1 MNAEQIV
8 KSGQEQA
15 VASWINYLNQV
26 RLDALY
32 DALQRQ
38 DVNLEQA
45 LATLDEAQKQIF
57 EEIVLRDRGG
67 LKGMHG
73 FIAEVAE
80 CGVHNARNLVQ
91 GNPANTVWVNDNG
104 PADLIRK
111 KIQIQQKFVQSG
123 GKLSLNAVEE
133 HFKKYPD
140 FLKDGGK
147 YQIPKDHFEKLQR
160 YLAMTPEEVA
170 RISPDNTEGLSSK

>member
-73 FIAEVAE
+73 FIA
-80 CGVHNARNLVQ
+80 
-91 GNPANTVWVNDNG
+91 
-104 PADLIRK
+104 
-111 KIQIQQKFVQSG
+111 
-123 GKLSLNAVEE
+123 
-133 HFKKYPD
+133 
-140 FLKDGGK
+140 
-147 YQIPKDHFEKLQR
+147 
-160 YLAMTPEEVA
+160 
-170 RISPDNTEGLSSK
+170 